1 MIRYEGPGC
10 YRFLDTS
17 ENIIYIGSSKN
28 IQRRLNSHFGGK
40 QGHLGKNVY
49 SQVARVEVCKCED
62 YPTALALEQVLISK
76 YRPRFNTKDK
86 SSNINYK
93 PTKNMDYYENL
104 ENWKT
109 YYKFKEYD
117 KNKIE
122 LNKKQDTVVMAISYI
137 VFILVILKFIF

>member
-1 MIRYEGPGC
+1 MLKYTGSGV
-10 YRFLDTS
+10 YRFLDTM
-17 ENIIYIGSSKN
+17 ENTIYVGSSKSVD
-28 IQRRLNSHFGGK
+28 RRLKSHFGGK

-49 SQVARVEVCKCED
+49 SQVARVEVCKCTD
-62 YPTALALEQVLISK
+62 YPTALALEQYLINK
-76 YRPRFNTKDK
+76 YKPRYNKKDK
-86 SSNINYK
+86 DHNINSK
-93 PTKNMDYYENL
+93 VVSNNEFYENL

-109 YYKFKEYD
+109 YYKYKEYD

>member
-17 ENIIYIGSSKN
+17 ENIIYVGSAKN

-62 YPTALALEQVLISK
+62 YPTSLALEQVLISK

-104 ENWKT
+104 ESWKT

-117 KNKIE
+117 KDKIE
-122 LNKKQDTVVMAISYI
+122 LNKKQDTVVIAISYI

>member
-28 IQRRLNSHFGGK
+28 IQRRLNSHFRGK

-62 YPTALALEQVLISK
+62 YPTALALEQVLISE

-93 PTKNMDYYENL
+93 PTKNMDYYEGL

-117 KNKIE
+117 KDKIE
-122 LNKKQDTVVMAISYI
+122 LNKKQDTLVMAISYI

>member
-1 MIRYEGPGC
+1 MLKYTGSGV

-17 ENIIYIGSSKN
+17 ENVIYVGSSKSVD
-28 IQRRLNSHFGGK
+28 RRLKSHFGGK

-49 SQVARVEVCKCED
+49 SQVARVEVCKCTD
-62 YPTALALEQVLISK
+62 YPTALALEQYLINK
-76 YRPRFNTKDK
+76 YKPRYNKKDK
-86 SSNINYK
+86 DHNINSK
-93 PTKNMDYYENL
+93 VVSNNEFYENL

-122 LNKKQDTVVMAISYI
+122 LNKKQDTIVMAISYI

>member
-17 ENIIYIGSSKN
+17 ENIIYVGSSKN

-40 QGHLGKNVY
+40 QGHLGKSVY
-49 SQVARVEVCKCED
+49 NQVARVEVCKCID

-76 YRPRFNTKDK
+76 YRPRYNTKDK

-93 PTKNMDYYENL
+93 PTKNMDYYESL
-104 ENWKT
+104 ENWKL

-117 KNKIE
+117 KDKIE
-122 LNKKQDTVVMAISYI
+122 ANKKDDLKAMFIAAV
-137 VFILVILKFIF
+137 VFILAIGLFIF

>member
-1 MIRYEGPGC
+1 MLKYTGSGV
-10 YRFLDTS
+10 YRFLDTM
-17 ENIIYIGSSKN
+17 ENTIYVGSSKSVD
-28 IQRRLNSHFGGK
+28 RRLKSHFGGK

-49 SQVARVEVCKCED
+49 SQVARVEVCKCTD
-62 YPTALALEQVLISK
+62 YPTALALEQYLINK
-76 YRPRFNTKDK
+76 YKPRYNKKDK
-86 SSNINYK
+86 DHNINSK
-93 PTKNMDYYENL
+93 VVSNNEFYENL
-104 ENWKT
+104 ENWNT

>member
-1 MIRYEGPGC
+1 MLKYKGPGS
-10 YRFLDTS
+10 YRFLDTL
-17 ENIIYIGSSKN
+17 ENVIYVGSAKN

-40 QGHLGKNVY
+40 QGHLGKEAYN
-49 SQVARVEVCKCED
+49 QVARVEVCKCAD

-76 YRPRFNTKDK
+76 YRPRYNTKDK

-93 PTKNMDYYENL
+93 PTKNMDYYESL
-104 ENWKT
+104 ENWKL

-117 KNKIE
+117 KDKIE

>member
-17 ENIIYIGSSKN
+17 ENIIYVGSSKN

-40 QGHLGKNVY
+40 QGHLGKSVY
-49 SQVARVEVCKCED
+49 NQVARVEVCKCAD

-76 YRPRFNTKDK
+76 YRPRYNTKDK

-93 PTKNMDYYENL
+93 PTKNMDYYESL
-104 ENWKT
+104 ENWKL

-117 KNKIE
+117 KDKIE
-122 LNKKQDTVVMAISYI
+122 LNKKQDTIVMAISYI

>member
-40 QGHLGKNVY
+40 QGHLGKAVY
-49 SQVARVEVCKCED
+49 NQVARVEVCKCTD

-76 YRPRFNTKDK
+76 YRPRCNTKDK

-104 ENWKT
+104 ESWKT

-122 LNKKQDTVVMAISYI
+122 LNKKQDTVVIAISYI

>member
-17 ENIIYIGSSKN
+17 ENIIYVGSSKN

-40 QGHLGKNVY
+40 QGHLGKSVY
-49 SQVARVEVCKCED
+49 NQVARVEVCKCAD
-62 YPTALALEQVLISK
+62 YPTALALELVLISK
-76 YRPRFNTKDK
+76 YRPRYNTKDK

-93 PTKNMDYYENL
+93 PTKNMDYYESL

-117 KNKIE
+117 KDKIE
-122 LNKKQDTVVMAISYI
+122 LNKKQDTIVMAISYI

>member
-1 MIRYEGPGC
+1 MLKYTGSGV
-10 YRFLDTS
+10 YRFLDTM
-17 ENIIYIGSSKN
+17 ENIIYVGSSKSVD
-28 IQRRLNSHFGGK
+28 RRLKSHFGGK

-49 SQVARVEVCKCED
+49 SQVARVEVCKCTD
-62 YPTALALEQVLISK
+62 YPTALALEQYLINK
-76 YRPRFNTKDK
+76 YKPRYNKKDK
-86 SSNINYK
+86 DHNINSK
-93 PTKNMDYYENL
+93 VVSNNEFYENL

-122 LNKKQDTVVMAISYI
+122 LNKKQDTIVMAISYI

>member
-1 MIRYEGPGC
+1 MLKYTGSGV
-10 YRFLDTS
+10 YRFLDTM
-17 ENIIYIGSSKN
+17 ENIIYVGSSKSVD
-28 IQRRLNSHFGGK
+28 RRLKSHFGGK

-49 SQVARVEVCKCED
+49 SQVARVEVCKCTD
-62 YPTALALEQVLISK
+62 YPTALALEQYLINK
-76 YRPRFNTKDK
+76 YKPRYNKKDK
-86 SSNINYK
+86 DHNINSK
-93 PTKNMDYYENL
+93 VVSNNDFYENL

-117 KNKIE
+117 KDKIE

>member
-17 ENIIYIGSSKN
+17 ENIIYVGSAKN

-76 YRPRFNTKDK
+76 YRPRCNTKDK

-93 PTKNMDYYENL
+93 PTKNMDYYEGL

-117 KNKIE
+117 KDKIE

>member
-1 MIRYEGPGC
+1 MLKYKGPGC
-10 YRFLDTS
+10 YRFLDTL
-17 ENIIYIGSSKN
+17 ENVIYVGSAKN

-40 QGHLGKNVY
+40 QGHLGKEAYN
-49 SQVARVEVCKCED
+49 QVARVEVCKCAD

-76 YRPRFNTKDK
+76 YRPRYNTKDK

-93 PTKNMDYYENL
+93 PTKNMDYYESL
-104 ENWKT
+104 ENWKL

-117 KNKIE
+117 KDKIE
-122 LNKKQDTVVMAISYI
+122 LNKKQDTIVMAISYI